1 MNAEI
6 VVGKSR
12 VENLNKCTFAIAH
25 YFSNANAV

>member
-12 VENLNKCTFAIAH
+12 IENLNKCTFAKVQS
-25 YFSNANAV
+25 FSHANAV